1 MKLDFTEF
9 IQRFY
14 QSLSNLPNKIK
25 DGAYIINLDEYND
38 IETHW
43 IALYAL
49 NKVTY
54 FNSVDVEN
62 IPNKIKTLLIIKT
75 CKQVFLG
82 YKQMTH

>member
-1 MKLDFTEF
+1 MSKYT
-9 IQRFY
+9 
-14 QSLSNLPNKIK
+14 
-25 DGAYIINLDEYND
+25 D

-43 IALYAL
+43 IALHAL

-82 YKQMTH
+82 YKQMIH

>member
-1 MKLDFTEF
+1 MKLNFTEF

-25 DGAYIINLDEYND
+25 DGAYIINLDEYTD

-43 IALYAL
+43 IALHAL
-49 NKVTY
+49 HKVTY

-62 IPNKIKTLLIIKT
+62 IPNKTKTLLITKT
-75 CKQVFLG
+75 SKQIFLG
-82 YKQMTH
+82 YKQMIR